1 MTGAPVSATA
11 TQASDLRARWA
22 WVEPAVW
29 TDRMLSALEEGVKG
43 DVWFSLIDKVYR
55 PKNLAAAARKVI
67 ANKGAP
73 GVDNVTV
80 QQYER
85 FQDEYLPRLSESLRE
100 DTWRPKAIKRR
111 YIPKPGSAEQRPLG
125 IPCGWSR
132 PHCATS
138 SSRYSS
144 ESSTRTALDFDRGV
158 VARMRCA

>member
-1 MTGAPVSATA
+1 MTDAPVSATA
-11 TQASDLRARWA
+11 TQASDIRARWA

-85 FQDEYLPRLSESLRE
+85 FQDQYLERLSEALRE
-100 DTWRPKAIKRR
+100 STYTPKAIKRR
-111 YIPKPGSAEQRPLG
+111 YTRAKSRMERPFELAKPILCETWAVFSCTVP
-125 IPCGWSR
+125 SR
-132 PHCATS
+132 
-138 SSRYSS
+138 RQK
-144 ESSTRTALDFDRGV
+144 V
-158 VARMRCA
+158 I

>member
-11 TQASDLRARWA
+11 TQASGIRARWA

-85 FQDEYLPRLSESLRE
+85 FQDQYLERL
-100 DTWRPKAIKRR
+100 
-111 YIPKPGSAEQRPLG
+111 
-125 IPCGWSR
+125 
-132 PHCATS
+132 
-138 SSRYSS
+138 
-144 ESSTRTALDFDRGV
+144 
-158 VARMRCA
+158 